1 MPNSK
6 DDWPAAEGLRADSPN
21 GAVGRSHRPDEPERE
36 AEASEHEA
44 EASGPAAAPWEPPP
58 WVEPVVDGEA
68 ADAADATGPD
78 LERAAMFERERWLRD
93 YVDREQRFRLF
104 VAEYLVGL
112 LKHPPLWMR
121 VWRWLID
128 DSRSER
134 RAEAEL
140 LLGRPRAGLL
150 PWLRDRRWRRLDR

>member
-1 MPNSK
+1 MPHHK
-6 DDWPAAEGLRADSPN
+6 DDWPAAKGLRADSPT
-21 GAVGRSHRPDEPERE
+21 GAAGRSRPPDEPER
-36 AEASEHEA
+36 EA

-58 WVEPVVDGEA
+58 WVTPVVDGEA
-68 ADAADATGPD
+68 ADAAGPD
-78 LERAAMFERERWLRD
+78 TERAAMVERERWLRD

-104 VAEYLVGL
+104 VAKYLVGL

-128 DSRSER
+128 DMRSER

-150 PWLRDRRWRRLDR
+150 PWLRDRRRRRLGR